1 MPHGAL
7 HHLLPSVL
15 MVFKHIKSIFDDMQ
29 HIMRIIIGKGKA
41 IARILVL
48 IVRCYGVLKTTGLL
62 TIGSVPYRIDI
73 SWLKPHGSKRDG
85 MRNAS
90 QPAYISCAFSSE

>member
-41 IARILVL
+41 IARILIL
-48 IVRCYGVLKTTGLL
+48 IVRHYSVLKTTGL
-62 TIGSVPYRIDI
+62 PDYRQRTL
-73 SWLKPHGSKRDG
+73 SHRHELAQAARLKKRRHEKCVTACIYL
-85 MRNAS
+85 MC
-90 QPAYISCAFSSE
+90 IFL